1 MRLRQLFATL
11 HLWIALISFILLV
24 PIGLT
29 GIVLAWPT
37 QFQTMADPPP
47 HATGKATLPP
57 SAYFDA
63 AQKAAGPRAQL
74 SVLTLPQRDG
84 QAVGVATAPQRP
96 GPPAAGAAQPAA
108 FSGTVWLDPA
118 NADVIALTKPNTA
131 FVTTMRRFHE
141 DLLVRGWGRTV
152 VGISGV
158 VLAFLALSGLY
169 LWWPRGA
176 FLKGFGFR
184 RTANTV
190 LNLHY
195 TAGFWISIP
204 LAIVA
209 VTGVG
214 ISFPGLVR
222 AIDPGATR
230 DGGELRRP
238 RAGAPTAVANLTP
251 DQAAAAAQAAANGA
265 PLVSVTKPANGQ
277 WRVAVSQGGARRVF
291 AVDDATAEVAS
302 PRRPGGV
309 VQTAVRV
316 IHAGGGGVWWKWLV
330 TLTGVAPLLFAATGI
345 WTWARRKMRLRAR
358 AAQKAAA

>member
-1 MRLRQLFATL
+1 M
-11 HLWIALISFILLV
+11 
-24 PIGLT
+24 
-29 GIVLAWPT
+29 
-37 QFQTMADPPP
+37 
-47 HATGKATLPP
+47 
-57 SAYFDA
+57 
-63 AQKAAGPRAQL
+63 
-74 SVLTLPQRDG
+74 
-84 QAVGVATAPQRP
+84 
-96 GPPAAGAAQPAA
+96 
-108 FSGTVWLDPA
+108 
-118 NADVIALTKPNTA
+118 
-131 FVTTMRRFHE
+131 
-141 DLLVRGWGRTV
+141 

-176 FLKGFGFR
+176 FLKGFAFR

-222 AIDPGATR
+222 ALDPGAPR
-230 DGGELRRP
+230 DGGELRVP
-238 RAGAPTAVANLTP
+238 RAGGAPMAVANLTP
-251 DQAAAAAQAAANGA
+251 DQAAAVAQAAANGA
-265 PLVSVTKPANGQ
+265 RLVSVTKPTNGQ
-277 WRVAVSQGGARRVF
+277 WRVAVSEGGARRVF
-291 AVDDATAEVAS
+291 AVDDATGTAAS
-302 PRRPGGV
+302 PRRPGGAL
-309 VQTAVRV
+309 QTAVRA
-316 IHAGGGGVWWKWLV
+316 IHAGGGGLWWKWLV